1 MGSIT
6 SGNRSCIEHL
16 ILDTIKLNRTEH
28 PEVALRDPAY
38 PLKPLQDDISVT
50 LEPMIIA
57 IALPRLEIRAGEF
70 NRLQRQWRQRHWC
83 T

>member
-1 MGSIT
+1 M
-6 SGNRSCIEHL
+6 
-16 ILDTIKLNRTEH
+16 NRTGH

-57 IALPRLEIRAGEF
+57 KALPRLDIRAGEF
-70 NRLQRQWRQRHWC
+70 NRRQRPWRQRHWC